1 MHVLS
6 VFPADNIFPI
16 HSTTFLSS
24 GKLVLILFIN
34 GKLCPD
40 AAQPKVIT
48 QTSRENAAQD
58 VISSGHGK
66 QHIKTGLFELRSI
79 LPRDHRRQTS
89 LDTGHIFT
97 QISPAEL
104 FSELTDVCPTMSSN
118 SAVYQTAKCYSI
130 LTTCPQQPK
139 WVVFPKFIS
148 KSSIW
153 DQKTFSHRNNF
164 TNTHAWLNHSV
175 LEMQH

>member
-48 QTSRENAAQD
+48 QTSRENAA
-58 VISSGHGK
+58 
-66 QHIKTGLFELRSI
+66 
-79 LPRDHRRQTS
+79 
-89 LDTGHIFT
+89 
-97 QISPAEL
+97 
-104 FSELTDVCPTMSSN
+104 
-118 SAVYQTAKCYSI
+118 
-130 LTTCPQQPK
+130 
-139 WVVFPKFIS
+139 
-148 KSSIW
+148 
-153 DQKTFSHRNNF
+153 
-164 TNTHAWLNHSV
+164 
-175 LEMQH
+175 